1 MNPSIFGLR
10 QLLGAVGDL
19 MLAFDKTLDY
29 HVIIELVSPVVIG
42 KILKSIEIL
51 NNFSIDHS

>member
-10 QLLGAVGDL
+10 QLPGAVGDL